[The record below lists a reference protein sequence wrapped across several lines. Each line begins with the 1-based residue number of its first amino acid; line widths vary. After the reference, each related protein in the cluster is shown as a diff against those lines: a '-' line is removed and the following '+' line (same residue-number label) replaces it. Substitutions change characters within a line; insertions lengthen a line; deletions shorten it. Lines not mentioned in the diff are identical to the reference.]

1 MSPHDA
7 IGQLLLILIPVAIL
21 SLINI
26 FGKRRPS

>member
-1 MSPHDA
+1 MSLHDA

-26 FGKRRPS
+26 FGKGRPG